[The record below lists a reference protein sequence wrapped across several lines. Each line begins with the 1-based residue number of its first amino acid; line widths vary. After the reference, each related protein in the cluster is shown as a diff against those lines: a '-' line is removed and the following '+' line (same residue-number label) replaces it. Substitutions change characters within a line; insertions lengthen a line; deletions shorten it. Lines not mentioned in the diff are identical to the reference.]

1 MLPSVGNPDPSRSTG
16 RHRGGMGD
24 AGTCWVGTPGWK
36 ERWMTLTLSDS
47 PEVRSRQVA
56 TVEIRTAT
64 VGVHTRTRTRVDRPY
79 PGRPGATTATGP
91 SIDIVEEWG
100 LQSFPASDP
109 PTNW

>member
-1 MLPSVGNPDPSRSTG
+1 
-16 RHRGGMGD
+16 
-24 AGTCWVGTPGWK
+24 
-36 ERWMTLTLSDS
+36 MTLTLSDS
-47 PEVRSRQVA
+47 PEVRSRQAA

-64 VGVHTRTRTRVDRPY
+64 VGAHPRTRTRTRVDRPY

-91 SIDIVEEWG
+91 SVDIVEEWG